1 MNRLQEVSSFLNIY
15 LYSFYLLVV
24 QLFFSAKSKGPRR
37 TPDALYGT
45 TVILSGANSGIG
57 QSLCRIFQL
66 HDACVISLVKP
77 KQTSPSNLYIE
88 ADLFHLDSL
97 PSVVEDIRALLN
109 AIPKNA
115 RRKVILLNAAGTLN
129 PSDIYAVNLH
139 APSILA
145 YLLADSLH
153 AVVFLGSAVAKCAT
167 LHRNSFPL
175 LVPSQILRDRY
186 PASKLLLHSV
196 CEGFSR
202 NASLRAIVVHPGI
215 VSTNL
220 YRSEPGIVGVILR
233 SLIPFLAWNPEMSAF
248 RILDILQQAKVFNHA
263 PQFGADYW
271 DARSMRMCTPPVLAL
286 ERKSPMGKL
295 IVDQVWEELRE
306 LVDLINKF
314 NKKGEKKE
322 EEETVVE
329 EIDGNVKEEA
339 NNMDGMKNLV
349 TVQEMSG
356 ATLLKEE

>member
-295 IVDQVWEELRE
+295 IVDQVWE
-306 LVDLINKF
+306 
-314 NKKGEKKE
+314 GM
-322 EEETVVE
+322 TVVE